1 MTHLQ
6 MAVLKYVTDYVNKH
20 TVSPTYREI
29 FLDCNLSS
37 RNHAHVIVTR
47 LCKLG
52 YLAKGD
58 KQEHRSILPVRQW
71 HAAKD
76 E

>member
-1 MTHLQ
+1 M
-6 MAVLKYVTDYVNKH
+6 N
-20 TVSPTYREI
+20 
-29 FLDCNLSS
+29 CNLSS

-58 KQEHRSILPVRQW
+58 RQEHRSILPVRQW